1 MHFHLKN
8 SVAILQMFKRN
19 KLRSFLTS
27 LGIIIGIS
35 SVIIIMSVGAG
46 AQSLIVNQVSSIG
59 TDLLGILPGA
69 SEDDGP
75 PAAVF
80 GINIT
85 TLTYE
90 DGKAIASKVPQIIGV
105 ASYARG
111 SADITWQNKTVST
124 SFLGVTGNYLFIE
137 ASAELESGHFFSDD
151 QTEQVVR
158 EVVLGSQTAE
168 DLFAGINPL
177 DQKVKINKETFR
189 VIGVMKERGSSGFQN
204 QDSQVFITLATAQ
217 KLMLGIN
224 HVSFM
229 RAKMSPEVVDIDYT
243 ISEVERVLRERH
255 NIQDPADDDFSVRS
269 SQQGLD
275 TLKSL
280 TDALNYFL
288 AMVAGISLLVG
299 GIGIMNIMLVSVTE
313 STREIGLR
321 KAVGATKRDISIQY
335 LTQTVLLSALGGVIG
350 IIWGVI
356 ISGLISL
363 VAKALGY
370 QWDFVVSFS
379 SIFLAVSFTVLV
391 GVFFGWYPAQKAA
404 NLSPIEALRY
414 E

>member
-8 SVAILQMFKRN
+8 SIAILAMFKRN

-46 AQSLIVNQVSSIG
+46 AQSLVVNQVSSLG

-69 SEDDGP
+69 SEEDGP
-75 PAAVF
+75 PASVF

-85 TLTYE
+85 TLTYD
-90 DGKAIASKVPQIIGV
+90 DGKAIASQVPQIIGV
-105 ASYARG
+105 AAYARG
-111 SADITWQNKTVST
+111 AADISWQNKTVGT
-124 SFLGVTGNYLFIE
+124 SFLGVTGNYLDIE
-137 ASAELESGHFFSDD
+137 ASAELANGRFFTVD

-168 DLFAGINPL
+168 DLFSGINPI
-177 DQKVKINKETFR
+177 DEKVKINKETFR
-189 VIGVMKERGSSGFQN
+189 VIGVMEERGSSGFQD
-204 QDSQVFITLATAQ
+204 QDNQVFITLATAQ

-224 HVSFM
+224 HVTFM
-229 RAKMSPEVVDIDYT
+229 RAKVAQGADVDLAV
-243 ISEVERVLRERH
+243 SEVERVLREQH
-255 NIQDPADDDFSVRS
+255 NISNPEDDDFSVRS
-269 SQQGLD
+269 AQEGLD

-288 AMVAGISLLVG
+288 AMVAGISLIVG

-321 KAVGATKRDISIQY
+321 KSVGATKKDISIQY
-335 LTQTVLLSALGGVIG
+335 LTQTVLLSSLGGILG
-350 IIWGVI
+350 IIWGVL
-356 ISGLISL
+356 ISWLVSL
-363 VAKALGY
+363 VAQGLGY
-370 QWDFVVSFS
+370 QWDFIVSFS

-391 GVFFGWYPAQKAA
+391 GLFFGWYPAQKAA
-404 NLSPIEALRY
+404 NLNPIEALRY

>member
-1 MHFHLKN
+1 MHFHIKN
-8 SVAILQMFKRN
+8 SIAILQMFRRN

>member
-1 MHFHLKN
+1 MHFHFKN
-8 SVAILQMFKRN
+8 SVAILQMFRRN

-69 SEDDGP
+69 SEEDGP

-80 GINIT
+80 GITIT

-90 DGKAIASKVPQIIGV
+90 DGKAIASQVPQIIGV

-111 SADITWQNKTVST
+111 AGDVTWQNKTVST
-124 SFLGVTGNYLFIE
+124 SFLGVTGNYLNIE
-137 ASAELESGHFFSDD
+137 GSAELDSGHFFSEE
-151 QTEQVVR
+151 QSEQVVR

-168 DLFAGINPL
+168 DLFAGLNPI
-177 DQKVKINKETFR
+177 DEKVKINKETFR

-229 RAKMSPEVVDIDYT
+229 RAKMAPDADIDYT
-243 ISEVERVLRERH
+243 ISEVRRVIRERH
-255 NIQDPADDDFSVRS
+255 NITNPADDDFNVRS

-335 LTQTVLLSALGGVIG
+335 LTQTILLSALGGVIG

-356 ISGLISL
+356 ISAL
-363 VAKALGY
+363 VSAVAQGLGY
-370 QWDFVVSFS
+370 SWDFVVSFS
-379 SIFLAVSFTVLV
+379 SIVLAVSFTVLV

>member
-168 DLFAGINPL
+168 DLSAGINPL

>member
-1 MHFHLKN
+1 
-8 SVAILQMFKRN
+8 
-19 KLRSFLTS
+19 
-27 LGIIIGIS
+27 
-35 SVIIIMSVGAG
+35 
-46 AQSLIVNQVSSIG
+46 
-59 TDLLGILPGA
+59 
-69 SEDDGP
+69 
-75 PAAVF
+75 
-80 GINIT
+80 
-85 TLTYE
+85 
-90 DGKAIASKVPQIIGV
+90 VPQIIGV

-111 SADITWQNKTVST
+111 AADITWQNKTVSS

-137 ASAELESGHFFSDD
+137 ASAELGSGHFFSDD

-168 DLFAGINPL
+168 DLFAGINPI

-255 NIQDPADDDFSVRS
+255 NIQDPADDDFTVRS

-335 LTQTVLLSALGGVIG
+335 LTQTILLSALGGVIG

-363 VAKALGY
+363 VAKGLGY
-370 QWDFVVSFS
+370 QWDFVVSFA